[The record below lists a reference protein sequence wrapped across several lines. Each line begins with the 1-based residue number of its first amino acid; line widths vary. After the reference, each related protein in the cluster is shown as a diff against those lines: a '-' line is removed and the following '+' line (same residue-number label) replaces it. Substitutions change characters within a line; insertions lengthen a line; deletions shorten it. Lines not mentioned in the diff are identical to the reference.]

1 MTDTWSNW
9 SGSVTCTPQRI
20 AMPASEAEVVALIK
34 QAALEQI
41 SVRVAG
47 TGHSFTPLCASNA
60 LLVSLDGLQG
70 LTPSPALPQLG
81 GGSVAPA
88 DDSLPNL
95 GRTRE
100 GYATFGAGTKLHQMG
115 DPLWD
120 AGLAMA
126 NMGDIDR
133 QALAGAVSTG
143 THGTGPT
150 LGSISTQAV
159 GLRLLLASGEIVD
172 CSAAQET
179 ELFKAAQVSLGALGI
194 ITQVTLRCLPAYR
207 LHERTWVAGFD
218 ECMSQLDTLIAN
230 NRHFEFFWVP
240 SEDVCAMKTLNPTTT
255 ETLESPNGAERPLC
269 DQPSVTGRLA
279 RYVREEKIDRSYR
292 IFPSERN
299 LKFNETEFAVPA
311 ASGPDCLREI
321 RQLMQRRYPAVLW
334 PIEYRT
340 LAADDI
346 PLSPAYGRATV
357 TISVHQAAE
366 LPYQPFFADVE
377 AIFRN
382 HQGRPH
388 WGKIHTNTAREL
400 TELYPAWGDFQAV
413 RAQVDPTGL
422 FLNEHLRTI
431 LIVA

>member
-9 SGSVTCTPQRI
+9 SGNVTCTPQTMSTPTTESAVI
-20 AMPASEAEVVALIK
+20 ALIK
-34 QAALEQI
+34 EAAVARTT
-41 SVRVAG
+41 VRVAG

-60 LLVSLDGLQG
+60 VLVALDGLQG
-70 LTPSPALPQLG
+70 LVT
-81 GGSVAPA
+81 A
-88 DDSLPNL
+88 DHE
-95 GRTRE
+95 T
-100 GYATFGAGTKLHQMG
+100 ATFWAGTKLHGVG
-115 DPLWD
+115 DPLWA

-150 LGSISTQAV
+150 LGSIATQVV
-159 GLRLLLASGEIVD
+159 GLRLALASGEIVT
-172 CSAAQET
+172 CSPTQEPA
-179 ELFKAAQVSLGALGI
+179 LFKAAQVSLGALGI
-194 ITQVTLRCLPAYR
+194 ITQITLRCLPAYR

-218 ECMSQLDTLIAN
+218 ECMAQLAGLIAT

-240 SEDVCAMKTLNPTTT
+240 SEDVCAMKTLNPTTA
-255 ETLESPNGAERPLC
+255 ETLESPSHPI
-269 DQPSVTGRLA
+269 VTGRLT
-279 RYVREEKIDRSYR
+279 RYVRDEKIDRSYR

-311 ASGPDCLREI
+311 ENGPDCLREI
-321 RQLMQRRYPAVLW
+321 RDLMQQRYPAVLW

-388 WGKIHTNTAREL
+388 WGKIHTHTAKQL
-400 TELYPAWGDFQAV
+400 AALYPAWAAFQTV
-413 RAQVDPTGL
+413 RTQVDPAGR

-431 LIVA
+431 LVDTTG